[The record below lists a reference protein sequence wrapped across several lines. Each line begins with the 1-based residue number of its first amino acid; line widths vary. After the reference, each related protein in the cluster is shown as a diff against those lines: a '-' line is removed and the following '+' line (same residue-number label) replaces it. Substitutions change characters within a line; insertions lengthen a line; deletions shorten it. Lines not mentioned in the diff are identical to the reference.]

1 MASKFWVTPWLNR
14 CKSANLVG
22 REVAQSCH
30 IDHNSIRH
38 KSVKQSF
45 ENMENY
51 VLRKHDAYDDKI
63 TGIKGR
69 LSKAEKAVNLESI
82 LDSYGKDGGDIDYFL
97 NRNYKKTL
105 KNYNKIMENMD
116 MIERNYYRL
125 LSTEVV
131 IDD

>member
-1 MASKFWVTPWLNR
+1 
-14 CKSANLVG
+14 
-22 REVAQSCH
+22 
-30 IDHNSIRH
+30 
-38 KSVKQSF
+38 
-45 ENMENY
+45 MENY

-69 LSKAEKAVNLESI
+69 LSKAEKAVKLESI

-125 LSTEVV
+125 LSAEVV
-131 IDD
+131 IDDLTKQVEALAAKVEALEA